1 MFESTTGT
9 KADAVAG
16 REQRERA
23 ESLVMERKGK
33 VRKLESGEGSKA
45 ADAERLTGGAV
56 NVGAGVAGSGSVSV
70 SVGTG
75 AEKKMR
81 KKWTMEETQMLVEGC
96 NRVCLSS
103 FSLSLLPDASHSF
116 IIIYHYL
123 IVLVSV

>member
-1 MFESTTGT
+1 
-9 KADAVAG
+9 
-16 REQRERA
+16 
-23 ESLVMERKGK
+23 MERKGK

-56 NVGAGVAGSGSVSV
+56 NVGAGVAGSGSVG
-70 SVGTG
+70 VGTG

-103 FSLSLLPDASHSF
+103 FFSLLPDASLFFFHYHLSF
-116 IIIYHYL
+116 IIYHYL

>member
-1 MFESTTGT
+1 MFESTSTTGT

-45 ADAERLTGGAV
+45 ADAERLTGAV
-56 NVGAGVAGSGSVSV
+56 VGGVGASTGVAGSV

-96 NRVCLSS
+96 NRVCLLLSFLFSS
-103 FSLSLLPDASHSF
+103 S
-116 IIIYHYL
+116 
-123 IVLVSV
+123 